1 MGDQVKILLLFEE
14 RKKIVILPN
23 AVQLSE
29 EGFLS
34 YITKKAAELFGLA
47 SRGTIIV
54 QYYDKD
60 FDEWIDIEDQYLPAD
75 KEKLKIL
82 DTASLH
88 TAAGDVSLSSLVS
101 LNNYNHNK
109 L

>member
-1 MGDQVKILLLFEE
+1 M
-14 RKKIVILPN
+14 
-23 AVQLSE
+23 
-29 EGFLS
+29 
-34 YITKKAAELFGLA
+34 
-47 SRGTIIV
+47 

-88 TAAGDVSLSSLVS
+88 MAAGDVSLSSLVS
-101 LNNYNHNK
+101 FKHYNHNK
-109 L
+109 